1 MSIMKIK
8 ILLLISVALFFA
20 FEKIHAQEKLK
31 FTSTNY
37 AGLLISGTKN
47 SFQLQTINGLR
58 YKEFSAGIGVGMDNY
73 YYKSIPV
80 FLHLTRKISIKN
92 FSPFIYTDIGFN
104 LPEDRKAEEEF
115 WETSY
120 YSKGLYFDLG
130 IGYSLPLYKKM
141 SMTFALGYSQK
152 HLEEKRERR
161 YMGWPGGVIHDL
173 PTEYYSY
180 AFRRISLKAG
190 LSF

>member
-58 YKEFSAGIGVGMDNY
+58 YKEFSAGIGVGMD
-73 YYKSIPV
+73 KLFQCS
-80 FLHLTRKISIKN
+80 TR
-92 FSPFIYTDIGFN
+92 Y
-104 LPEDRKAEEEF
+104 
-115 WETSY
+115 
-120 YSKGLYFDLG
+120 
-130 IGYSLPLYKKM
+130 
-141 SMTFALGYSQK
+141 
-152 HLEEKRERR
+152 
-161 YMGWPGGVIHDL
+161 
-173 PTEYYSY
+173 
-180 AFRRISLKAG
+180 
-190 LSF
+190 